1 MDRVES
7 GPHIEAVELCKSYG
21 THRAVDEVS
30 FSVARGQCFGLLG
43 PNGAGKTTTVEM
55 MEGITEP
62 SSGSV
67 RFSGQPINAAARQK
81 IGIQFQ
87 ETALQDFL
95 TVRECLQLFSNLYVT
110 SRPVSTLVSLCAL
123 EDFLD
128 RDHRK
133 LSGGQRQRLMLALA
147 LVNDPEVVFLDEPTT
162 GLDPQARRNLWNLVE
177 KIKAE
182 GKSVVLT
189 THYMEEAYVLCDE
202 IAIMDQGKIIAQGA
216 PKQLLQTYF
225 EGQYLEIHASD
236 LGELRPETLGY
247 EFHKKG
253 DMYEFHVPDV
263 QSALTR
269 LIEHKV
275 QLRHLNVRSASLED
289 LFLHLTG
296 KELRE

>member
-1 MDRVES
+1 MAS
-7 GPHIEAVELCKSYG
+7 GAHIEAIELCKSYG
-21 THRAVDEVS
+21 THRAVAGVS
-30 FSVARGQCFGLLG
+30 FSVGRGQCFGLLG

-67 RFSGQPINAAARQK
+67 RFAGQPIDAAARQK

-87 ETALQDFL
+87 QTALQDFL
-95 TVRECLQLFSNLYVT
+95 TVRECLQLFSRLYAI
-110 SRPVSTLVSLCAL
+110 SRPVSQLVSLCAL

-189 THYMEEAYVLCDE
+189 THYMEEAFVLCDE

-225 EGQYLEIHASD
+225 EGQYLEIHSSD

-247 EFHKKG
+247 DFHKKG
-253 DMYEFHVPDV
+253 DMYEFHVADV
-263 QSALTR
+263 QTALSR